1 MRTVTQS
8 LALAHMLSYKTYS
21 TVHRFLDPGSVY
33 TVHVFRSVLLLIHS
47 QRQQDEQQDLH
58 TGR

>member
-47 QRQQDEQQDLH
+47 QRQQDEQ
-58 TGR
+58 